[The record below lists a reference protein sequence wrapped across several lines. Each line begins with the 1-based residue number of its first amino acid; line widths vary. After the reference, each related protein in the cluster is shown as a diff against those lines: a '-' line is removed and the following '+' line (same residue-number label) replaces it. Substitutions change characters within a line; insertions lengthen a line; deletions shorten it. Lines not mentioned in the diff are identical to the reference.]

1 MSIRLLAQELYRLTR
16 EVTRLEEALAVV
28 APGDRDRIAE
38 ALRKARAERNRLR
51 SALDGAKADGGSSG
65 RSGVRS

>member
-16 EVTRLEEALAVV
+16 EVTRLEEALAVA
-28 APGDRDRIAE
+28 APGDRHRIGE

-51 SALDGAKADGGSSG
+51 SALDGAKAEGRPSDRFGG
-65 RSGVRS
+65 RS